1 MTFFELALAAAVSAA
16 GVLVMCLLLIDA
28 YVMQD

>member
-1 MTFFELALAAAVSAA
+1 MTFYELALAVSVSAA

-28 YVMQD
+28 YVMRD